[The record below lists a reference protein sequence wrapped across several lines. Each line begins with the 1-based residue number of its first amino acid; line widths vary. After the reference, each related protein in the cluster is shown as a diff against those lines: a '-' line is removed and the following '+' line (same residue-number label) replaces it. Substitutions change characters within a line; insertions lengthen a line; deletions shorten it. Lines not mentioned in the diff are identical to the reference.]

1 MINNLTSS
9 ILETSSL
16 ATFVLDN
23 RQIIIANHAVER
35 VFGWKPEELIG
46 QSMRSLYP
54 TEDLYKKIDEEIY
67 THIEKKHL
75 AIRSDYRC
83 KHKDGRIIFCRLN
96 ASRIVTNPKKERVIV
111 TYEDITEARETELKL
126 VEKETLYRTLMER
139 TLAGVYV
146 AQDGY
151 FKYLNQRA
159 MSDLGYRPDEL
170 IGRKVDSLVHVE
182 DRDNLRISALK
193 MLNGREMVPYKYR
206 VLTRKG
212 EIRWIMETVTSVVY
226 EGKPAVLGNNMDI
239 TELHEAK
246 TKIEEF
252 NELKSSILDATPH
265 AIIYVENRKII
276 FANNAVESV
285 FGWKPEEL
293 TGKSIR
299 MLFRSDEDYRK
310 VGKVVYDTLERERF
324 CDQPVIVYK
333 HKDGREVICHSK
345 SVRIGESL
353 HNLRNI
359 GAIENITEQ
368 IQTQNALQQKTKEL
382 EIKTQNLEE
391 TNITLNVILKRREAD
406 KLTIEENVVN
416 NVRKLIMPCI
426 QQMKKY
432 HMDTS
437 ALKYASLAESYLVD
451 IVSPFIRKLS
461 TKHLQLTHKEVL
473 VANLLKSGKTS
484 KEISDLLNITVK
496 GVEFHRDKIRSKL
509 GIKNTATNLSSYLLS
524 LDSNEER

>member
-1 MINNLTSS
+1 MKNAMINNLTSS

-239 TELHEAK
+239 TEFHEAER
-246 TKIEEF
+246 KIDEF
-252 NELKSSILDATPH
+252 NALRSSILDATPH
-265 AIIYVENRKII
+265 AILYLENRKIV

-285 FGWKPEEL
+285 FGWKPDEL
-293 TGKSIR
+293 IGASARK
-299 MLFRSDEDYRK
+299 LLCSDEDYK
-310 VGKVVYDTLERERF
+310 KIGHMTYNTLGKVRVFDKSGY
-324 CDQPVIVYK
+324 IYK
-333 HKDGREVICHSK
+333 HKDGREIICRIK

-353 HNLRNI
+353 HKRRIIASL
-359 GAIENITEQ
+359 EDITEK
-368 IQTQNALQQKTKEL
+368 IELQNTLLEKNKEL
-382 EIKTQNLEE
+382 EIRTKILED
-391 TNITLNVILKRREAD
+391 TNTALNVLMEKREAD
-406 KLTIEENVVN
+406 KLTIAKSV
-416 NVRKLIMPCI
+416 
-426 QQMKKY
+426 
-432 HMDTS
+432 
-437 ALKYASLAESYLVD
+437 LKNINELVHPEKQD
-451 IVSPFIRKLS
+451 I
-461 TKHLQLTHKEVL
+461 
-473 VANLLKSGKTS
+473 
-484 KEISDLLNITVK
+484 
-496 GVEFHRDKIRSKL
+496 
-509 GIKNTATNLSSYLLS
+509 
-524 LDSNEER
+524 